1 MGAGNMAIAAGA
13 KGILFSSRLAAGGV
27 NLVVYTDQLG
37 SDNILKLCDPAALL
51 PRNADSWK

>member
-1 MGAGNMAIAAGA
+1 MAIAAGA
-13 KGILFSSRLAAGGV
+13 KGILFSSRLPAGGV

-37 SDNILKLCDPAALL
+37 PGDILKPYDPSALL